1 MKPRL
6 PNTTVNEARI
16 FKMVNDVDTLKVN
29 TERQLE
35 GKFTEIDGVLTETKD
50 VVKEAKSTLTE
61 TKSKLKQIDNNFENL
76 SNEVVDVI
84 KEIKATGLKGDRG
97 DDGYTPVKGKDYFDG
112 KTPEI
117 DENKIAEKV
126 IKLIPE
132 NKPSLKIIQ
141 ESIDIDKVVE
151 EVNKKL
157 DEKPFEINKINGL
170 SGRLDNITRD
180 IARKTGYSGGG
191 DTVAA
196 GTGITITTN
205 NAGSKV
211 ISAAGG
217 VKKRVVTTTDDAT
230 AVIDVAV
237 TDVYQL
243 TAIANN
249 TTFSFTGTPTDGQNF
264 IIRYKDA
271 GVSKTL
277 TWTGFTQ
284 IGVTLPSST
293 TAGKWGYVGVT
304 YNSAAVQYHAIAVV
318 TEA

>member
-6 PNTTVNEARI
+6 PNTTANEARI

-35 GKFTEIDGVLTETKD
+35 GKFTEIEGVLTETKD
-50 VVKEAKSTLTE
+50 VVKEAKSALTE
-61 TKSKLKQIDNNFENL
+61 TKSKLKEIDNNFENL
-76 SNEVVDVI
+76 SNEVVEI
-84 KEIKATGLKGDRG
+84 ITEIKTTGLKGEKGED
-97 DDGYTPVKGKDYFDG
+97 GKDGRDG
-112 KTPEI
+112 KDGDTPEI

-277 TWTGFTQ
+277 TWTGFTA
-284 IGVTLPSST
+284 IGVTLPTAT

-304 YNSAAVQYHAIAVV
+304 YNSAASQYHVTAVT